1 MPVEHFPSNFYK
13 MYESMVVHE
22 DLQKYCNKW
31 DMLTHPQN
39 SAFPVKRKKY
49 FNSTYNKDTCTYYV
63 KF

>member
-1 MPVEHFPSNFYK
+1 MPGEHFPSSFYK

-31 DMLTHPQN
+31 DMLTRPQN
-39 SAFPVKRKKY
+39 CAFPVKRGKY
-49 FNSTYNKDTCTYYV
+49 FKSTYNKDTWTYV